1 MYKKRKTF
9 ILGTTLAAVLVM
21 TIAVYFFTQIRLGVQ
36 KDNLSNLSAFS
47 TQLDAHFDEMNGKYF
62 SVLKSCLEASRSGA
76 YHSREEILDF
86 FRDKQDI
93 WQYRTAG
100 IMDKNGGYV
109 TIEGETGTLEDL
121 SFQEKKAGYI
131 DNDSM
136 SIVNLGVGD
145 ELLYYASLEES
156 IWDAAEIGGI
166 FVTPAFDELEYLLAL
181 NVYTEEGYAT
191 IIDKEGN
198 ILLKPHYDYSMMITD
213 NYLDSLEHSDLY
225 GQEPDEQLRN
235 DMAASASGSL
245 IFSWMGKRNYLVYM
259 PVGRS
264 SWYLLVTVPAN
275 VLETTTRSF
284 RNFMIAALLVTVVL
298 LLCFCT
304 IYFTGRQHIIDKK
317 NREILAKEQ
326 ISKKQLADAL
336 EEARQANRAK
346 SIFLSN
352 MSHDIRTPMNAIIG
366 MTGIALS
373 HIDRKEKVKD
383 CLNKI
388 STASAHLLSLI
399 NDVLD
404 MSRIES
410 GKLTLNSENFN
421 LRELFHTLE
430 GIIQPQIISG
440 HFDFTVDMEELEH
453 EDLIG
458 DPLRFKQLFL
468 NIVGNSI
475 KFADPGGKI
484 CVKVQE
490 IPSGSE
496 DTARYRFTF
505 RDTGIGM
512 SPEFL
517 QRLFQPFERSDSPRA
532 SHAEGTGLGMAITK
546 NITEM
551 MQGSIRVESTEGEGT
566 VFYIELPFKK
576 GAPHPQQTL
585 PDASKAGD
593 AGTDTDYSNR
603 RLLLVEDNEL
613 NLEIAKELISVTNV
627 RIDTAVN
634 GQEALEKVSA
644 SSPGYYSLV
653 LMDIRMPVMGGYE
666 ASRKIRSIDRPDLRQ
681 LPIIAMTADAFTEDK
696 QRALD
701 AGMNGHIAKP
711 IDLRELYNVLGK
723 YLS

>member
-9 ILGTTLAAVLVM
+9 IFGTTLAAVLVM

-36 KDNLSNLSAFS
+36 KDNLSNLSAFG

-225 GQEPDEQLRN
+225 GREPDEQLRN

-326 ISKKQLADAL
+326 ISKKKLADAL

-352 MSHDIRTPMNAIIG
+352 MSHDIQ
-366 MTGIALS
+366 
-373 HIDRKEKVKD
+373 KK
-383 CLNKI
+383 
-388 STASAHLLSLI
+388 LL
-399 NDVLD
+399 
-404 MSRIES
+404 E
-410 GKLTLNSENFN
+410 T
-421 LRELFHTLE
+421 E
-430 GIIQPQIISG
+430 GISYQV
-440 HFDFTVDMEELEH
+440 FM
-453 EDLIG
+453 
-458 DPLRFKQLFL
+458 
-468 NIVGNSI
+468 
-475 KFADPGGKI
+475 
-484 CVKVQE
+484 
-490 IPSGSE
+490 
-496 DTARYRFTF
+496 
-505 RDTGIGM
+505 
-512 SPEFL
+512 L
-517 QRLFQPFERSDSPRA
+517 QFF
-532 SHAEGTGLGMAITK
+532 HI
-546 NITEM
+546 
-551 MQGSIRVESTEGEGT
+551 
-566 VFYIELPFKK
+566 Y
-576 GAPHPQQTL
+576 
-585 PDASKAGD
+585 
-593 AGTDTDYSNR
+593 
-603 RLLLVEDNEL
+603 
-613 NLEIAKELISVTNV
+613 
-627 RIDTAVN
+627 
-634 GQEALEKVSA
+634 
-644 SSPGYYSLV
+644 
-653 LMDIRMPVMGGYE
+653 
-666 ASRKIRSIDRPDLRQ
+666 RKIK
-681 LPIIAMTADAFTEDK
+681 MTADDLRLNDALQCMKQLSQVKVLTVQRQLAAFDP
-696 QRALD
+696 
-701 AGMNGHIAKP
+701 GHIQH
-711 IDLRELYNVLGK
+711 IVDQGEQVCGGRGDLIQAVLYFFLPV
-723 YLS
+723 YM